1 MNRLYGSSADG
12 AADATGYAVRSTGVF
27 DASSIPAGGL
37 HDIYAAAAATCA
49 CFVNTAVV
57 EATAIARITA
67 HILALNAIAGRHEA
81 GYPVVSVICL
91 YSHDGA
97 NGSGLSPTQCN
108 AWLGSNL
115 PGWNASSEA
124 NYVKSAIIYCTAWT
138 DSPAERYLGTI
149 EGTVVPPF
157 HYLVARKAAGDYR
170 VIDKFHCG
178 STRNGGASEAD
189 ATDTLLLDFMKPL
202 SASDAAAYLARRTD
216 DALDAAPTARVAPDT
231 LWTMDAADGLTDPVA
246 RVTNGSS
253 FVFEFSEKAVGPGD
267 ASTYAISG
275 APAGLAP
282 SVTGLSPDTRETP
295 PEGLRASM
303 YILDTGDDDTK
314 DRWKLTLHGLSAG
327 DDGAALSIDASSIR
341 DGAGNPI
348 ALNAANSSPLR
359 FIVDV
364 SGAAAEAPDWEVTL
378 VEKPGTAEETAS
390 LLAASDGTDATVKA
404 IGSSAWAIKARLL
417 TRFPATA
424 LPAGYLETTAMPL
437 TFSAGLASAP
447 IAGPTGEGRYTLRLA
462 SYTTGAGF
470 AVPAREYEIR
480 LDLTAPSVVDVSS
493 PDANDVYGIGDDIT
507 VLVAFSEPV
516 TVVGSP
522 RLELEL
528 NTSGPVY
535 AAYDSGSGGDTLSF
549 LYSVAEGH
557 QSADLDYKSSA
568 SLSPNGGSIK
578 DAAGN
583 DAALTLPAPGTVH
596 SLGHNK
602 AIVIDGSAETP
613 EAATVVAV
621 GSSKADGSYKAGVAI
636 PIAVEFSAPVTVTGS
651 PALALNAGT
660 GASAA
665 IVAGQ
670 AFPRS
675 SVEFRYVVAAGHQ
688 SADLDYSSA
697 GALALNGG
705 SIKGDGDGDA
715 VLTLPAPGTAG
726 SLGHG
731 RAIVVDTTR
740 PVIVAVCYEK
750 SVLAT
755 GRVKLLL
762 KLTFSER
769 VFVMTGWLPWLRAGT
784 VLSPRGAPDVRFGY
798 LRGSGGWTLEF
809 GSTLPAG
816 TTWPTAPAPAGLRI
830 TLEVVSGYVRDEAKN
845 DAALRFQ
852 ADLACSCPETPH
864 CVKPI
869 VCKLPE
875 GCLAPVA
882 CKLPEYCKTPVFCKL
897 PEACQFPEGCVL
909 PEACKAPV
917 SCKIPEYC
925 KFPLTDGCGLPVN
938 CPGLVGACKGMVD
951 PIPFDPSQTGYPPEL
966 DELLRRADGLAS
978 EGGGAALDAFMASG
992 DYAERLARL
1001 DPASRR
1007 AAAAQLD
1014 AIRKELG

>member
-1 MNRLYGSSADG
+1 MTIGTIPAIGTIADLGLERYDSSAIVRLSDAAYDDKAVLLAFVEYDNGWDWLAELKALRNHPAFPSAADIVAVVFKYGGTVQKLAVLTKLDDETFPFRILVDGDWTNPLQSTAREYTKCFQASFDAAYGGADESCAGNVFWACILQRDHRVCDKWRYGSSSATAPSEGDPLAFARLPAHAAIVSLGGASGAGEYGLDLSGMSSGGLPLAGDSRLTWRGAANAFDPGFPNPRVKSAVPADG
-12 AADATGYAVRSTGVF
+12 SSPADPSPVVVGFTDPMVGADGSTGYAVYGPGAGSLSVDAVDYRDEAAF
-27 DASSIPAGGL
+27 DSKLQANAGFYIL
-37 HDIYAAAAATCA
+37 QRLA
-49 CFVNTAVV
+49 AVV
-57 EATAIARITA
+57 NEPCVLYAEPERRSPIKTLPSLRLVFSRPMNPSTVHGATANFTPSAAGVTVQSVSYEGRGLIENVATISLNGNPPPGDFSITLSGVRDISGNALAGELAIRYTIPEAT
-67 HILALNAIAGRHEA
+67 
-81 GYPVVSVICL
+81 
-91 YSHDGA
+91 
-97 NGSGLSPTQCN
+97 
-108 AWLGSNL
+108 
-115 PGWNASSEA
+115 
-124 NYVKSAIIYCTAWT
+124 
-138 DSPAERYLGTI
+138 
-149 EGTVVPPF
+149 
-157 HYLVARKAAGDYR
+157 
-170 VIDKFHCG
+170 
-178 STRNGGASEAD
+178 
-189 ATDTLLLDFMKPL
+189 
-202 SASDAAAYLARRTD
+202 
-216 DALDAAPTARVAPDT
+216 
-231 LWTMDAADGLTDPVA
+231 
-246 RVTNGSS
+246 
-253 FVFEFSEKAVGPGD
+253 
-267 ASTYAISG
+267 
-275 APAGLAP
+275 
-282 SVTGLSPDTRETP
+282 
-295 PEGLRASM
+295 
-303 YILDTGDDDTK
+303 
-314 DRWKLTLHGLSAG
+314 
-327 DDGAALSIDASSIR
+327 
-341 DGAGNPI
+341 
-348 ALNAANSSPLR
+348 
-359 FIVDV
+359 
-364 SGAAAEAPDWEVTL
+364 
-378 VEKPGTAEETAS
+378 
-390 LLAASDGTDATVKA
+390 
-404 IGSSAWAIKARLL
+404 
-417 TRFPATA
+417 
-424 LPAGYLETTAMPL
+424 
-437 TFSAGLASAP
+437 
-447 IAGPTGEGRYTLRLA
+447 
-462 SYTTGAGF
+462 
-470 AVPAREYEIR
+470 
-480 LDLTAPSVVDVSS
+480 VVDVSS

-651 PALALNAGT
+651 PTLALNAGP
-660 GASAA
+660 GAAAA

-705 SIKGDGDGDA
+705 SIKGDGDVDA

-769 VFVMTGWLPWLRAGT
+769 VFVMTGWLPGLRAGT

-992 DYAERLARL
+992 DYAERLGRL

-1007 AAAAQLD
+1007 AVAAQLD